1 MRPGRGTRPTF
12 GTALVVAALA
22 ATALAA
28 GPAGAT
34 TTGATTTG
42 ATTSGASGASGGAVV
57 PPTSPVTARVA
68 TYNIHAGAG
77 TDDVYDLERTASAIR
92 ALDADVVGL
101 EEADVHWGDRSHWED
116 TVAEL
121 GRRLGM
127 RTAFAP
133 IYSLD
138 PPAPGQ
144 PRREFGVA
152 LLSRFPLVS
161 IENHDLTRLST
172 QDPNPVPA
180 PAPGFLEAVVQ
191 VGGARTH
198 VYVTHLDYR
207 GDPSVRRLQVA
218 DTLRILDED
227 PEGASQVLL
236 GDLNAEASAP
246 ELAPLWTRL
255 RDTWAV
261 APVRDGEP
269 GLSYPAIGPTKRID
283 VVSVSPGV
291 EVVDAS
297 TQHHPTLVPA
307 SDHRAVVATVRL
319 PQGSESSR

>member
-1 MRPGRGTRPTF
+1 MRTPPTVRTHRTHRAL
-12 GTALVVAALA
+12 GTALAVAALA

-28 GPAGAT
+28 GPSEAATADAAKGAK
-34 TTGATTTG
+34 GA
-42 ATTSGASGASGGAVV
+42 ARASSAAV
-57 PPTSPVTARVA
+57 PPVTARVA

-77 TDDVYDLERTASAIR
+77 SDNVYDLDRTAAAIR

-101 EEADVHWGDRSHWED
+101 EEADVHWGDRSQWED
-116 TVAEL
+116 TVAGL

-161 IENHDLTRLST
+161 VENHDLTRLST

-191 VGGARTH
+191 AGGARTH

-227 PEGASQVLL
+227 PEGATQVLL

-255 RDTWAV
+255 RDAWAV

-283 VVSVSPGV
+283 VVSASADV
-291 EVVDAS
+291 EVLDAS
-297 TQHHPTLVPA
+297 TQHDPTLVPA

-319 PQGSESSR
+319 PQGSENSR